1 MQVKGDPEGWFSP
14 ASVAGNGF
22 SSGLRCI
29 WFWFPLTDSG
39 RFGKT
44 EMGSIAILRHPPA
57 PQRLQLLVQRR
68 SALAGAAP
76 VGSHAVVALQAVLMP
91 GELRERDEPDAF
103 LVAASLVG
111 GGEDLAAW
119 S

>member
-1 MQVKGDPEGWFSP
+1 MKGDPEGWFSP

-29 WFWFPLTDSG
+29 WFWFLLTDSG
-39 RFGKT
+39 RFGKA
-44 EMGSIAILRHPPA
+44 ELGSIAILRHPPA

-91 GELRERDEPDAF
+91 SELHERDEPDAF
-103 LVAASLVG
+103 LVPARLVG

>member
-1 MQVKGDPEGWFSP
+1 MHLILVP
-14 ASVAGNGF
+14 ADGF
-22 SSGLRCI
+22 GPVWQDGTGIHRD
-29 WFWFPLTDSG
+29 F
-39 RFGKT
+39 
-44 EMGSIAILRHPPA
+44 APPTCAAA
-57 PQRLQLLVQRR
+57 PPVLVQRR

-91 GELRERDEPDAF
+91 SELHERDEPDAF
-103 LVAASLVG
+103 LVPASLVG